1 MGKTLLLFINAR
13 GRHFPDE
20 SILADFQAARLA
32 WTSQAVVPPFR
43 FNYTMAFNGQR
54 TPDTYGEMFT

>member
-1 MGKTLLLFINAR
+1 MLLLFINAR

-20 SILADFQAARLA
+20 SILAVFQAARLA
-32 WTSQAVVPPFR
+32 WTSQAVIPTFR
-43 FNYTMAFNGQR
+43 LNYKMAFNGQR

>member
-1 MGKTLLLFINAR
+1 MLLLFINAR

-20 SILADFQAARLA
+20 SILAVFQAALPTFRL
-32 WTSQAVVPPFR
+32 
-43 FNYTMAFNGQR
+43 NYKMAFNGQR